1 MIANCGGMHLNWE
14 RLSLSG
20 YLEALEAHNEAPAAP
35 GSEPRA
41 PTDPERLLRFVE
53 AHRG

>member
-20 YLEALEAHNEAPAAP
+20 YFEALEAHNDANSGGGQEK
-35 GSEPRA
+35 GVK
-41 PTDPERLLRFVE
+41 DIDRLRRFVD